1 MPRIPKP
8 LPPKPEPGNKPG
20 IVHTPVSAETDVK
33 IKAIY
38 TQLSEQLNKQLIELV
53 FKLKVDGGEII

>member
-1 MPRIPKP
+1 MPRMPKP

-20 IVHTPVSAETDVK
+20 VIHTPVSAETDVK

-38 TQLSEQLNKQLIELV
+38 AQLVEQINKLI
-53 FKLKVDGGEII
+53 FTIKVDGGEIAE